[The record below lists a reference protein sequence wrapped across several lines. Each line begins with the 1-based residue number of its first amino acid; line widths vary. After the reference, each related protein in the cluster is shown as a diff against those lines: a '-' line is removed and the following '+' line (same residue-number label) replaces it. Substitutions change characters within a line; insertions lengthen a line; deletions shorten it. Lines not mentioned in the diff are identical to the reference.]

1 MLVGAAIQLASFA
14 TPTIALAS
22 ALTIAQIGLQVVGA
36 GLSLHDRLSPNP
48 AQDMLDTIIQQQF
61 DQYNKLNRHA
71 SGGFNAS
78 DVQNIRQANQ
88 GRLNRT
94 ASNLAQ
100 QGLGTSEAGA
110 DFLQQQQQAPFIEAQ
125 RSAQLALPQ
134 AAQVAFNLA
143 SPFIGDDSFA
153 QDISSLAETLGLL
166 EKLTGKPD
174 PDVDGAL
181 GDLIKLHGLDDK
193 KLKGIGTGT
202 PYSTPS
208 SV

>member
-14 TPTIALAS
+14 TPTIALSA
-22 ALTIAQIGLQVVGA
+22 ALTAAQIGATVLGV
-36 GLSLHDRLSPNP
+36 GLSLYDRLKPNP

-71 SGGFNAS
+71 SGGFSAS

-143 SPFIGDDSFA
+143 SPFIGDDSFT

-166 EKLTGKPD
+166 EGLTGKPD

-181 GDLIKLHGLDDK
+181 GDLIKLFDLDDK

>member
-1 MLVGAAIQLASFA
+1 MPALASFA

-22 ALTIAQIGLQVVGA
+22 ALNVAQKGIGVAGA
-36 GLSLHDRLSPNP
+36 GLSLLDRLSPNP

-71 SGGFNAS
+71 SGGFSAS

-143 SPFIGDDSFA
+143 SPFVGDDSFA

-166 EKLTGKPD
+166 EGLTGKPD

-181 GDLIKLHGLDDK
+181 GDLIKLHDLDDK

>member
-1 MLVGAAIQLASFA
+1 MPALASFL
-14 TPTIALAS
+14 TLANV
-22 ALTIAQIGLQVVGA
+22 AKGIGVAGA
-36 GLSLHDRLSPNP
+36 GLSLLDRLSPNP

-61 DQYNKLNRHA
+61 DQYNKLTRHA
-71 SGGFNAS
+71 GGNFSTS

-143 SPFIGDDSFA
+143 SPFIGDDSFT

-166 EKLTGKPD
+166 EGLTGKPD

-181 GDLIKLHGLDDK
+181 GDLIKLFDLDDK